1 MADGGPGQVIQPHER
16 LVLNGMKSRDDK
28 GIVSYKWK
36 MLTEYL
42 YAVYEVRRVTNL
54 SLLISAITV
63 LIPPAVSL
71 KKT

>member
-1 MADGGPGQVIQPHER
+1 MIQPRES

-54 SLLISAITV
+54 SLPPLFIGISAITV
-63 LIPPAVSL
+63 LIHL
-71 KKT
+71 LFH